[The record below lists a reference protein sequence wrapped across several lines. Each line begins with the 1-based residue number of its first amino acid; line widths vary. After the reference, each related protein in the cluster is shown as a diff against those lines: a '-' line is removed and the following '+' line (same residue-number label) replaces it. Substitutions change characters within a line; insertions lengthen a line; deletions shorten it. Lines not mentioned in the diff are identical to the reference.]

1 MLLETSYD
9 DVLSEVEHDLLTL
22 SCQRAQWKAA
32 ASLDFA
38 IYNSNRKEG
47 RDSLSKCHL
56 SLRIS
61 SLIFQTGLIIIVFLF
76 ACLRKNY

>member
-32 ASLDFA
+32 ASLDLLF
-38 IYNSNRKEG
+38 ITPTERKGET
-47 RDSLSKCHL
+47 L
-56 SLRIS
+56 
-61 SLIFQTGLIIIVFLF
+61 
-76 ACLRKNY
+76 